1 MVKLNKLGIVDTWN
15 KSTLIS
21 EISDIFLIKRRGKI
35 QICNVINENHN
46 TLLGIWRDLKLT
58 ATSSQRSKKSV
69 ERQILLI
76 ILISSLYSVY
86 LDSDIILAP

>member
-1 MVKLNKLGIVDTWN
+1 MVKSNKLGIVDTWN

-46 TLLGIWRDLKLT
+46 TSLGI
-58 ATSSQRSKKSV
+58 
-69 ERQILLI
+69 
-76 ILISSLYSVY
+76 
-86 LDSDIILAP
+86 